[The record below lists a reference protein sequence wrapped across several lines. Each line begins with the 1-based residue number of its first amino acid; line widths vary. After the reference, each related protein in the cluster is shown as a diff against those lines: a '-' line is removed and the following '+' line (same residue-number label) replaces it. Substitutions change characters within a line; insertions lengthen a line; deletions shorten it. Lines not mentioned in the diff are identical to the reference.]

1 MISLKRV
8 SQECKKIICK
18 CAYCILITLPMSNL
32 PFFNYNHYYAL
43 YYIENALKTRF
54 VCNST
59 YWPRHKF
66 TASTCRVLKIET

>member
-1 MISLKRV
+1 M
-8 SQECKKIICK
+8 
-18 CAYCILITLPMSNL
+18 CILHFNHIAYVKS
-32 PFFNYNHYYAL
+32 PFFNYNQYYAL